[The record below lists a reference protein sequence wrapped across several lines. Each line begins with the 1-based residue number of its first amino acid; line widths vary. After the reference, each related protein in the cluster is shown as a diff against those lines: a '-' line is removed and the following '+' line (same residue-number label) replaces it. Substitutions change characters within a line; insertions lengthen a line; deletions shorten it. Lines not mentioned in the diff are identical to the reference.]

1 MEDLQSLL
9 EKINR
14 DGVEKADAEAK
25 RIVDAAKARADAIVK
40 EAESVRSLL
49 ERTLARDVETA
60 LADERT
66 ACDIVA
72 EAVRAVTGP
81 AEVALPAKLVPAVK
95 ARLAGSQNIT
105 VVTDDSVGAGFR
117 VRTEGGRV
125 ESDFTASAIAEEIA
139 RRLRPDLA
147 KLLK

>member
-1 MEDLQSLL
+1 ML
-9 EKINR
+9 K
-14 DGVEKADAEAK
+14 VEA
-25 RIVDAAKARADAIVK
+25 
-40 EAESVRSLL
+40 SVRTLL

-95 ARLAGSQNIT
+95 ARLAGCQNIT

-117 VRTEGGRV
+117 VRTEGRRV